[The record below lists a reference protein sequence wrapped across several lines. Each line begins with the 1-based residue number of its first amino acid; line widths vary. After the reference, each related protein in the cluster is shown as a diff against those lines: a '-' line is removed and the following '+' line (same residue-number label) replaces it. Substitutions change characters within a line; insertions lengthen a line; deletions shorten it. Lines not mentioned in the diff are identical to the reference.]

1 MNQENGVRR
10 GCAGN
15 PDGGAGPADRP
26 PPEKKMNL
34 PRRGLD
40 KNKIF
45 VIIYNEGYI
54 DIV

>member
-1 MNQENGVRR
+1 MSAGAAPEIRMEVRAR
-10 GCAGN
+10 RTA
-15 PDGGAGPADRP
+15 P